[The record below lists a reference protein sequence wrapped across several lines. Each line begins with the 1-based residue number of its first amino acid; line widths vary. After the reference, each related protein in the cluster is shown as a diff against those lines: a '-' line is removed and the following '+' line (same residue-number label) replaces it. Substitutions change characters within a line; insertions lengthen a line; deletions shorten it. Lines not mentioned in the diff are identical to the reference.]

1 MSYDEYRNN
10 AEHDL
15 SRALS
20 ELAGDEQ
27 HAAVAG
33 AQVWATL
40 ALAEA
45 IREGFASLR
54 RQQRSRRSCTAGLWL
69 VVNSTLPT
77 FWMAKMSLV
86 SSSRRDLAR
95 RRWLHP
101 GSRFLVNG

>member
-1 MSYDEYRNN
+1 VSYDEYRSN
-10 AEHDL
+10 AEHAL

-54 RQQRSRRSCTAGLWL
+54 R
-69 VVNSTLPT
+69 
-77 FWMAKMSLV
+77 
-86 SSSRRDLAR
+86 
-95 RRWLHP
+95 
-101 GSRFLVNG
+101 

>member
-1 MSYDEYRNN
+1 MLLAAASVLVSAGAGVKSPEPPGCYAAAVSYHEYRSN

-27 HAAVAG
+27 RAAVAG

-54 RQQRSRRSCTAGLWL
+54 R
-69 VVNSTLPT
+69 
-77 FWMAKMSLV
+77 
-86 SSSRRDLAR
+86 
-95 RRWLHP
+95 
-101 GSRFLVNG
+101 